1 MMVRQGWGTRC
12 ALVALVSA
20 VLVGGAGLAAAQPR
34 DPERLQIIT
43 GLGGNEGSSIGI
55 TIEDV
60 ADNDAA
66 DEGAFVSAV
75 RFDSPA
81 EAAGFAEG
89 DVVVAFDGERVRG
102 VRQLTRL
109 VRETPGGRTVEATV
123 LRGGSRVELAVTP
136 ESASRRL
143 RNDITDRVM
152 ARLPSDSGYDSA
164 FGFAGVR
171 GPARLGITVQALSS
185 QLAEY
190 FQVEDGVL
198 VSSVDE
204 ASVAA
209 EAGLRAGDA
218 ITSLDGRTIDSSSML
233 RRRLSGFGA
242 GEEVSTSVTRAGQPV
257 TLSAT
262 LGDERSR
269 RRRIQVPRTNDS
281 I

>member
-1 MMVRQGWGTRC
+1 M
-12 ALVALVSA
+12 
-20 VLVGGAGLAAAQPR
+20 LVGGAGLATAQPR
-34 DPERLQIIT
+34 DLERLQVIT
-43 GLGGNEGSSIGI
+43 GLVGNEGSSIGI

-75 RFDSPA
+75 RADSPA
-81 EAAGFAEG
+81 EVAGFAEG
-89 DVVVAFDGERVRG
+89 DVVVTFDGERVRG

-109 VRETPGGRTVEATV
+109 VRETPGGRTVDATV
-123 LRGGSRVELAVTP
+123 LRGGSRVELEVTP
-136 ESASRRL
+136 ESASRRALL
-143 RNDITDRVM
+143 RNDVTDRVM
-152 ARLPSDSGYDSA
+152 ARLPSASGYDFA
-164 FGFAGVR
+164 FDFSGVR
-171 GPARLGITVQALSS
+171 GPARLGGITVQELSS

-198 VSSVDE
+198 VSSVEE

-209 EAGLRAGDA
+209 EAGLMAGDV
-218 ITSLDGRTIDSSSML
+218 ITTLDGRTIDSASML
-233 RRRLSGFGA
+233 RRRLSGFEA
-242 GEEVSTSVTRAGQPV
+242 GEDVAISVTRAGQQV

-269 RRRIQVPRTNDS
+269 RRRLQFPRMRGS

>member
-1 MMVRQGWGTRC
+1 MVRQGWGTRR
-12 ALVALVSA
+12 ALVCA
-20 VLVGGAGLAAAQPR
+20 VLVGGAGLATAQPR
-34 DPERLQIIT
+34 DLERLQVIT
-43 GLGGNEGSSIGI
+43 GLVGNEGSSIGI

-75 RFDSPA
+75 RADSPA

-89 DVVVAFDGERVRG
+89 DVVVTFDGERVRG

-123 LRGGSRVELAVTP
+123 LRGGSRVELEVTP
-136 ESASRRL
+136 ESASRRALL
-143 RNDITDRVM
+143 RNDVTDRVM
-152 ARLPSDSGYDSA
+152 ARLPSASGYDFA
-164 FGFAGVR
+164 FGFSGVR
-171 GPARLGITVQALSS
+171 GPARLGITVQELSS

-198 VSSVDE
+198 VSSVEE

-209 EAGLRAGDA
+209 EAGLMAGDV
-218 ITSLDGRTIDSSSML
+218 ITTLDGRTIDSDSML
-233 RRRLSGFGA
+233 RRRLSGFEA
-242 GEEVSTSVTRAGQPV
+242 GEDVAISVTRAGQQV

-269 RRRIQVPRTNDS
+269 RRRLQFPRTRGS